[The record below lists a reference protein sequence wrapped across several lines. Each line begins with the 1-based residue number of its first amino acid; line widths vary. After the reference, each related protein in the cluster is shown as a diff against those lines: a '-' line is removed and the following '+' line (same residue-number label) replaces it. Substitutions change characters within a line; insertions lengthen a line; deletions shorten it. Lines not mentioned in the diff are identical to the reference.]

1 MNIFF
6 ENQKY
11 IKIMNES
18 VRVIPSGDESG
29 ILVQAR
35 FKEFLECFKGDGT
48 KNDLR
53 QVEDGSSQ
61 QK

>member
-1 MNIFF
+1 
-6 ENQKY
+6 
-11 IKIMNES
+11 MNES

-35 FKEFLECFKGDGT
+35 FKEFLECFKGEGT
-48 KNDLR
+48 NDLR
-53 QVEDGSSQ
+53 QVEDGPSQ